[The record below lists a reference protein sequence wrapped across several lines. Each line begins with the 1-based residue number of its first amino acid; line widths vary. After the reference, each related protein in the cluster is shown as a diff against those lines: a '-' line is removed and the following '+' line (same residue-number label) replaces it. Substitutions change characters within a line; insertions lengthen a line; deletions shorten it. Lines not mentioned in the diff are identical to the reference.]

1 MNPNDPKLL
10 RKVFRT
16 DAVTAQEAALK
27 STRKFVRG
35 RSELSPFDGERKHW
49 GRELSAYEALTTYG
63 LEVLEEAVE
72 YGSAILLSRKNAV
85 GAALRNQREA
95 IGLDFGTVA
104 QSAGVSVQDLQRIES
119 GDADDVHISRM
130 ERIAF
135 ILGLDEAMLAFQADA
150 AVGGDVAA
158 RLKTLRVRGLL
169 GLSQRAAAALTEAAS
184 VIRVHYVLQNQIGAT
199 DAASVRSQFTAND
212 NYGNKTTPA
221 WSVGYGLAEQTRDLL
236 RIPSHAPVSSM
247 RELVEHTLG
256 IPVVRTELP
265 PSIAGATIATRVN
278 SGSNTA
284 RGIVLNS
291 SGPNSNPL
299 VCRATLA
306 HEIEHLLFDPDTKLD
321 NVRVD
326 HYEGLEHNPEAI
338 DVDYVEQRANAF
350 AISFLAP
357 GHAVRDLVDGPFE
370 SADIVK
376 VGSRFGISVT
386 AARFHL
392 GNVYFKQFSEP
403 HVQDISIDTQPW
415 RAAEDF
421 GADYFPI
428 ATTPTSRRGRFAG
441 LVVDACRSKLIS
453 SDTAARYLNCSVSEL
468 QNAERGILE
477 MHTASS
483 APA

>member
-1 MNPNDPKLL
+1 MKKENQRLL
-10 RKVFRT
+10 QKIFRT
-16 DAVTAQEAALK
+16 DAATASEAALK
-27 STRKFVRG
+27 SARKFVRG
-35 RSELSPFDGERKHW
+35 RSELSPFDGEREHY
-49 GRELSAYEALTTYG
+49 GREISAYEAYNAYG

-72 YGSAILLSRKNAV
+72 YGSAILQSRGNAV
-85 GAALRNQREA
+85 GEALRNQREA
-95 IGLDFGTVA
+95 IGLDYATVA
-104 QSAGVSVQDLQRIES
+104 LSAGVTVGDLRRIES
-119 GDADDVHISRM
+119 GGTDDVHIRTM

-150 AVGGDVAA
+150 TVGSDVAA
-158 RLKTLRVRGLL
+158 RLKTLRSNGPV

-184 VIRVHYVLQNQIGAT
+184 VIRVYHVLQDHLGAT
-199 DAASVRSQFTAND
+199 DATSVRSQFIPTD

-221 WSVGYGLAEQTRDLL
+221 WRVGYGLAEQTRELL

-247 RELVEHTLG
+247 RELVVHTLG

-265 PSIAGATIATRVN
+265 PSIAGAAIAIRI
-278 SGSNTA
+278 SGARDTA

-306 HEIEHLLFDPDTKLD
+306 HEIEHLLFDPDVRLD
-321 NVRVD
+321 NIRVD

-357 GHAVRDLVDGPFE
+357 GNAVRDLVDGPFDGT
-370 SADIVK
+370 DIVK

-392 GNVYFKQFSEP
+392 SNVYFKQFSEP
-403 HVQDISIDTQPW
+403 HAQDISVDTQPW

-421 GADYFPI
+421 DADYFPI
-428 ATTPTSRRGRFAG
+428 ATTPTCRRGRFAG
-441 LVVDACRSKLIS
+441 LVVQACRSKLIS
-453 SDTAARYLNCSVSEL
+453 IDTAASYLNCSVSEFS
-468 QNAERGILE
+468 NAEQGILE
-477 MHTASS
+477 MHSVPST
-483 APA
+483 PA